1 MNPYDRRNLDFILS
15 LTPDQVL
22 EFFEQMPEDDIRYA
36 IELIQM
42 AKTEVMI
49 NGIERIEAEPT
60 DYAQARAELERI
72 MAL

>member
-1 MNPYDRRNLDFILS
+1 MNQYDRRNLDFIMS
-15 LTPDQVL
+15 MTPDQVL

-49 NGIERIEAEPT
+49 KSIKRIDNEPT
-60 DYAQARAELERI
+60 DCAQARELLARI
-72 MAL
+72 MTL